1 MTTELFSMPQRL
13 FDKFLS
19 KPSYKI
25 SKDLVLIHNGLTW
38 IIKNVAICG

>member
-1 MTTELFSMPQRL
+1 MATELFSMPQFL

-19 KPSYKI
+19 KPSYKF

-38 IIKNVAICG
+38 IFKNREMI